1 MTDIKIKSKA
11 KKSSPK
17 LEISREKAKNGLIKG
32 FISIFRWVFLLSV
45 GYIILYP
52 LFAMISFSLM
62 TKEDIVDTSVT
73 WLSKSPSFASY
84 KSAWKILEYPKSLLS
99 TVLVHGVSAVLE
111 IFSCAIAAY
120 GFSRFEF
127 KGRGLLFG
135 LVLLTAIVP
144 VQILVIPLYI
154 NYSSFDIL
162 GILKLFYTITGLE
175 PVYPNFMGTPLPFWL
190 PSLFGVGL
198 RSGIF
203 IFIYRQFFLGLPKEL
218 EEASWIDGCGPLKTF
233 FKIVI
238 PSSGVVFLT
247 VTIFSIIW
255 HWNEYYQS
263 VIFFKSNM
271 PLSVKLAGIRSAA
284 YSMTDSGYNEIMAGP
299 IISSGCLLFI
309 APMLAMFLALQKKFI
324 QSIDRVGIVG

>member
-1 MTDIKIKSKA
+1 MTDVKTKN
-11 KKSSPK
+11 KKSLPK
-17 LEISREKAKNGLIKG
+17 LEISKTKAKNSLLKG
-32 FISIFRWVFLLSV
+32 FVSIFRWVFLLSV

-52 LFAMISFSLM
+52 LFAMIAFSVM
-62 TKEDIVDTSVT
+62 TQEDIVDTSVT
-73 WLSKSPSFASY
+73 WLSKAPSFASY
-84 KSAWKILEYPKSLLS
+84 KTAWNILEYPKSFLS
-99 TVLVHGVSAVLE
+99 TVLVHGISAALE

-127 KGRGLLFG
+127 KGKNILFG

-144 VQILVIPLYI
+144 VQILVIPLFI
-154 NYSSFDIL
+154 NYSYFDVL
-162 GILKLFYTITGLE
+162 GIMKLFYNITGAE
-175 PVYPNFMGTPLPFWL
+175 PVYLDLTGTPFTFWL

-218 EEASWIDGCGPLKTF
+218 EEASWIDGCGPIKTF

-247 VTIFSIIW
+247 VTIFSVIW

-263 VIFFKSNM
+263 VIFFNSNM

-284 YSMTDSGYNEIMAGP
+284 YSMEGSGYSELMAGP
-299 IISSGCLLFI
+299 IISAGCLLFI
-309 APMLAMFLALQKKFI
+309 APMLAMFLVLQKKFI

>member
-1 MTDIKIKSKA
+1 MTEIKTKTKA
-11 KKSSPK
+11 KKSSLK
-17 LEISREKAKNGLIKG
+17 LQQVFNKKTLIG
-32 FISIFRWVFLLSV
+32 GMVSIFRWIFLLSV

-52 LFAMISFSLM
+52 LFAMIAFSIM
-62 TKEDIVDTSVT
+62 NKNDIVDTSVT
-73 WLSKSPSFASY
+73 WISKAPSFEGY
-84 KSAWKILEYPKSLLS
+84 KMAWKILEYPRSFMN
-99 TVLVHGVSAVLE
+99 TVVVHGVSAVLE

-127 KGRGLLFG
+127 KGKNLLFG

-154 NYSSFDIL
+154 NYSYFDVL
-162 GILKLFYTITGLE
+162 GILKLFYNITGME
-175 PVYPNFMGTPLPFWL
+175 PVYLDLTGTPFTFWL

-233 FKIVI
+233 LKIVI

-263 VIFFKSNM
+263 VIFFNSDM

-284 YSMTDSGYNEIMAGP
+284 YSMEGSGYSELMAGP
-299 IISSGCLLFI
+299 VISSGCLLFI
-309 APMLAMFLALQKKFI
+309 APMLIMFLVLQKKFI